1 MNDKSEI
8 HSEKV
13 RRLLGD
19 IPRGV
24 IRAGLIV
31 NAVILA
37 LLLIAYLL
45 FEV

>member
-1 MNDKSEI
+1 MNRQPDI

-13 RRLLGD
+13 KRLLGN

-24 IRAGLIV
+24 IRAGWTV

-37 LLLIAYLL
+37 LLLAGWLL
-45 FEV
+45 FR

>member
-1 MNDKSEI
+1 MNRQPDI

-13 RRLLGD
+13 KRLLGN

-24 IRAGLIV
+24 IRAGWAV

-37 LLLIAYLL
+37 LLLAGWLL
-45 FEV
+45 FR